1 MAGSERQ
8 VEVAR
13 TRLEERLREKSGVI
27 AVALLPGL
35 RDRLVELLIAGDREY
50 ERASRAEV
58 RDGYLVVERWR
69 EPWPFQNARALA
81 AQSGSA
87 YAWASEDLWLAE
99 KWSPLHD
106 PYRRLEE
113 FSRVAADL
121 RNDQRVRR
129 SRREALNGAADAALH
144 RARVEAD
151 PAVRLAQIL
160 RAGIHTGPPGA
171 LVAVLRRIAAESG
184 ALISQVPWEQAANQ
198 LRATGRSD
206 LVAELTRIAG
216 DPLPAA
222 AARLLPVTDLEFEP
236 AAVEFNWRRQACQ
249 SDHAG
254 REQALTAAAAY
265 ADLLHGGTRP
275 HPWAVTGAGRRR
287 LAGPLAELVGVQI
300 LDLAGLRKR
309 VEQLGEILAV
319 VR

>member
-1 MAGSERQ
+1 MAGLYRQ

-13 TRLEERLREKSGVI
+13 TRLEERLSEKSGVI
-27 AVALLPGL
+27 AAALLPGL
-35 RDRLVELLIAGDREY
+35 RDGLVEVLIAGEREY
-50 ERASRAEV
+50 EGASRAEV

-69 EPWPFQNARALA
+69 ESWSFQNPRALV

-87 YAWASEDLWLAE
+87 YAWAGEDLWLAE
-99 KWSPLHD
+99 KWIPLHD
-106 PYRRLEE
+106 PYGRLEE
-113 FSRVAADL
+113 FARVAADL
-121 RNDQRVRR
+121 RNDQRVRG

-151 PAVRLAQIL
+151 PAVRLAQLL
-160 RAGIHTGPPGA
+160 RAGIHSGPPGA

-184 ALISQVPWEQAANQ
+184 ALVSQVPWDQAANQ
-198 LRATGRSD
+198 LRASGRSD
-206 LVAELTRIAG
+206 LVAELTGIAG
-216 DPLPAA
+216 DPDPAA
-222 AARLLPVTDLEFEP
+222 AARLLPGTDLELEP
-236 AAVEFNWRRQACQ
+236 AGVEFNWRRQACH
-249 SDHAG
+249 SDDAG
-254 REQALTAAAAY
+254 REHALTAAAAY

-287 LAGPLAELVGVQI
+287 LAGPLAELVGVQV

-309 VEQLGEILAV
+309 VEKLGEILAA